1 MGKCAAKK
9 MVRGYADGG
18 EIDPEMQRKID
29 ANKAKYNPQPKP
41 TLFSG
46 LFGSKPAQPQP
57 QPSVQAQPGMIGAIQ
72 NRNEELKKAANYA
85 NGGKIE
91 GPGTP
96 TSDSI
101 EAEVEDDDD
110 GEENETIK
118 VSTKERILSH
128 EQDMLVEA
136 LAKKM
141 GFKSLDAMLEAG
153 TGKPVGPTMKGG
165 MAAAATGA
173 KPEDEG
179 WGVGYGDKLTLDSI
193 RNAIGVGGPSS
204 GIIGNETIPHP
215 SIGANYTAPAATEPS
230 QFDAKWAAADTPVA
244 TPAASNPTSLVQ
256 AALHQQGP
264 AQNAGL
270 AQGLS
275 TQVNAGVIRQG
286 NSFTGTGPG
295 IKEDMSN
302 PLTSIDLNANNAGMA
317 KANAIRQEMIDS
329 QSAYRAEPGVS
340 GGKIADSGRVE
351 GDALLDKW
359 GRQTDAKNAMQ
370 MAAANPRAAQAIAS
384 SYGANVQGETAL
396 ARDATDQMRNES
408 NNATL
413 RRGQDTRLQETGM
426 QNAVTE
432 RMNSAKIAGNPATND
447 LTKAQTGLAQ
457 AGLDDR
463 KRQQNM
469 IDEINNPATD
479 PRRRDLLLQTIGKGP
494 KFSAADGGTS
504 IDPATGLALKN
515 APIIFDERTGQQVGA
530 GKQAQAAMPKP
541 QEVRGGYRFKGGDPS
556 NKANWEKA

>member
-18 EIDPEMQRKID
+18 DIDPEMQRQID

-41 TLFSG
+41 SLFSG

-57 QPSVQAQPGMIGAIQ
+57 QPTVQAQPGMIGAIQ
-72 NRNEELKKAANYA
+72 NRNEELKKAANYK
-85 NGGKIE
+85 NGGMIK

-101 EAEVEDDDD
+101 PAKVKETGED
-110 GEENETIK
+110 IA
-118 VSTKERILSH
+118 VSTKERILSDK
-128 EQDMLVEA
+128 QNMLVQGIA
-136 LAKKM
+136 LEM
-141 GFKSLDAMLEAG
+141 GFKSTDEMLEAG
-153 TGKPVGPTMKGG
+153 TGEPVGPTMKGG

-173 KPEDEG
+173 KPKDEG
-179 WGVGYGDKLTLDSI
+179 WGGGYGEKLTL
-193 RNAIGVGGPSS
+193 NGPSA
-204 GIIGNETIPHP
+204 GITGDESTPHP
-215 SIGANYTAPAATEPS
+215 SIGANYAAPAATGPS
-230 QFDAKWAAADTPVA
+230 QFDAKWAAANTPVA

-270 AQGLS
+270 VQGLN

-295 IKEDMSN
+295 VKEDMSQ

-329 QSAYRAEPGVS
+329 QAGYRSEPGSS
-340 GGKIADSGRVE
+340 GGRIADSGRVE

-370 MAAANPRAAQAIAS
+370 MAAANPRASQAIAS
-384 SYGANVQGETAL
+384 TYGANVQGETAL
-396 ARDATDQMRNES
+396 VRDATDQMRNES

-413 RRGQDTRLQETGM
+413 RRGQDVGLQSEQGRQNVTMRGQDIGALSDKAKLAILDRDSQRSAEKFGIDKQIAQGQLEDSAAQRSARAGLSAAIASGNTEAINRAKTLGIAAGLKFDEERTNKPITITDALGVQKLVRDNGDGTYTPLQE
-426 QNAVTE
+426 
-432 RMNSAKIAGNPATND
+432 
-447 LTKAQTGLAQ
+447 
-457 AGLDDR
+457 
-463 KRQQNM
+463 
-469 IDEINNPATD
+469 
-479 PRRRDLLLQTIGKGP
+479 KGT
-494 KFSAADGGTS
+494 A
-504 IDPATGLALKN
+504 
-515 APIIFDERTGQQVGA
+515 
-530 GKQAQAAMPKP
+530 AAMPKP